1 MHPRAHGR
9 FLFACGSFAA
19 LCLGASGSA
28 ALAEQAPVTVQVEV
42 VRHNAAKHPAA
53 STPDNSNVV
62 VWLQPMHDPADPVA
76 PASPRP
82 LAKQPPQLVQ
92 RNKSFEPHVLV
103 VEVGSVV
110 QFPNKDPFFHNVFSL
125 FDGKRFDLGLYEGG
139 SSSTARFERPG
150 VSFLFCNIHP
160 EMSAIVVAVQSPYFG
175 VSDRSGRLTIP
186 NVPDGRY
193 AMHVWYERSSPEELK
208 TLDRVIDI
216 PESVHPLEP
225 VKVTDTGDFNLT
237 HKNKY
242 GQDYPPQTTPAYKH
256 P

>member
-1 MHPRAHGR
+1 MPTRHHRR
-9 FLFACGSFAA
+9 FLGVCGCVATM
-19 LCLGASGSA
+19 CLGLVTGPAWS
-28 ALAEQAPVTVQVEV
+28 QQTPVTVQVEV
-42 VRHNAAKHPAA
+42 VRRSPAKHPAGN
-53 STPDNSNVV
+53 TPDNSNVV
-62 VWLQPMHDPADPVA
+62 VWLQPIHDSADPIA

-82 LAKQPPQLVQ
+82 RAKQAPQLVQ

-103 VEVGSVV
+103 IEVGSVV

-160 EMSAIVVAVQSPYFG
+160 EMSAIVVAVQTPYFG
-175 VSDRSGRLTIP
+175 VSDRSGHLTIP

-208 TLDRVIDI
+208 TLDRVVDI
-216 PESVHPLEP
+216 PESVHSLEP

-242 GQDYPPQTTPAYKH
+242 GQDYPPQITPAYKH

>member
-1 MHPRAHGR
+1 M
-9 FLFACGSFAA
+9 
-19 LCLGASGSA
+19 
-28 ALAEQAPVTVQVEV
+28 QVEV
-42 VRHNAAKHPAA
+42 VRRNPARHPAA
-53 STPDNSNVV
+53 RASDNSNVA
-62 VWLQPMHDPADPVA
+62 VWLLPMHDPADA
-76 PASPRP
+76 GALSNTRSQ
-82 LAKQPPQLVQ
+82 AKQPPQLVQ
-92 RNKSFEPHVLV
+92 HNKTFEPHVLV
-103 VEVGSVV
+103 VEVGTLVE
-110 QFPNKDPFFHNVFSL
+110 FPNKDPFFHNVFSL

-160 EMSAIVVAVQSPYFG
+160 EMSAIVIAVQTPYFG

-193 AMHVWYERSSPEELK
+193 ALHVWYERSTPEELK
-208 TLDRVIDI
+208 TLDRVIEI
-216 PESVHPLEP
+216 PESVHKLDPI
-225 VKVTDTGDFNLT
+225 KVTDTGDFNLT

>member
-1 MHPRAHGR
+1 MSTRHDRR
-9 FLFACGSFAA
+9 FLGVCGCVATM
-19 LCLGASGSA
+19 CLGPVTGPAWS
-28 ALAEQAPVTVQVEV
+28 QQTPVTVQVEV
-42 VRHNAAKHPAA
+42 VRHNPAKRPAA
-53 STPDNSNVV
+53 SANDNSNVV
-62 VWLQPMHDPADPVA
+62 VWLQQVHDPGDRVGSAN
-76 PASPRP
+76 PRP
-82 LAKQPPQLVQ
+82 SAKQPPQLVQ
-92 RNKSFEPHVLV
+92 HNKTFEPHVLV
-103 VEVGSVV
+103 VEVGTLV

-150 VSFLFCNIHP
+150 MSFLFCNIHP
-160 EMSAIVVAVQSPYFG
+160 EMSAIVVAVQTPYFG
-175 VSDRSGRLTIP
+175 VSDRAGRLTIP

-193 AMHVWYERSSPEELK
+193 AMHVWYERSTPEELK

-216 PESVHPLEP
+216 PESVRTLEP
-225 VKVTDTGDFNLT
+225 VKVTDTGDFSLT